1 MEAVKAQLSGVYQI
15 WYNEQTRKQIVDAF
29 TPFHNPKL
37 SEFFEN
43 DVILNVVSQGK
54 HKETDW
60 FGVLSP
66 EFFSKAATGGV
77 RVTELQKRLNDSLDM
92 MTFTRSEN
100 TNMIK
105 QGDNWHRVQNGSFSS
120 IVQQVIRRAGIE
132 WSVDDRLRL
141 PIYNNYV
148 IARPWV
154 WDRYVNEM
162 LLPCME
168 VMENAE
174 GEFRELLWQDA
185 KYHKSRRK
193 SVQAHLQANFGVPH
207 YPLHTFICERF
218 WSVWVEMNWGDVRVK
233 KYWEA

>member
-1 MEAVKAQLSGVYQI
+1 MMI
-15 WYNEQTRKQIVDAF
+15 F
-29 TPFHNPKL
+29 TKSQNP
-37 SEFFEN
+37 N
-43 DVILNVVSQGK
+43 VI
-54 HKETDW
+54 
-60 FGVLSP
+60 
-66 EFFSKAATGGV
+66 
-77 RVTELQKRLNDSLDM
+77 R
-92 MTFTRSEN
+92 
-100 TNMIK
+100 
-105 QGDNWHRVQNGSFSS
+105 QGDNWHRVENGSFSG
-120 IVQQVIRRAGIE
+120 IVQQVLRGAGIE
-132 WSVDDRLRL
+132 WSVGDRLRL

-162 LLPCME
+162 LNPCME
-168 VMENAE
+168 VMKNAE

-185 KYHKSRRK
+185 RYHKSRRK